1 MTFEA
6 DTKDGPEK
14 IDIAIHGET
23 KVIEGVVTLVYTDTV
38 YLSGQVH
45 EVTRDYLAQNKKTG
59 DVWYFGEEVDNYE
72 NGKIKDH
79 AGTFIHGKD

>member
-6 DTKDGPEK
+6 NTKDGSER
-14 IDIAIHGET
+14 IEIAITGET
-23 KVIEGVVTLVYTDTV
+23 KNIAGVTTLVYLDTV

-45 EVTRDYLAQNKKTG
+45 EVTRDYLAQNKTTG

-79 AGTFIHGKD
+79 AGTFIH

>member
-6 DTKDGPEK
+6 NTKDGSER
-14 IDIAIHGET
+14 IEIAITGET
-23 KVIEGVVTLVYTDTV
+23 KNISGVTTLVYLDTV

-45 EVTRDYLAQNKKTG
+45 EVTRDYLAQNKTTG

-79 AGTFIHGKD
+79 AGTFIH